1 MKVSKNT
8 VAAIVAAVF
17 GVAVLVLLFLYAV
30 NDGNEFAVRI
40 QGIMNQLSGGI
51 LVKRSSSLIRLNMQ
65 L

>member
-51 LVKRSSSLIRLNMQ
+51 LARASR
-65 L
+65 